1 MPSARRRSRA
11 GRIRSKSRRG
21 GDEIGEERGEDAPR
35 CVGATG
41 GGVGG
46 VARASS
52 RGGSAGRHRRRGG
65 CAESRRRRNIRQVSH
80 SPRGRTAP
88 AAAAAEARTLARVLR
103 VRGRIHERARS
114 AHVRG
119 MSTRVRVRGMRRR
132 HLEARPE
139 QARVS
144 HLQRKGE
151 TQSHPVQT
159 HPPVRRVSR
168 RSGVTCERARR
179 RRVTRARIYVVMR
192 RTREGGRAT
201 FREAATERRR
211 TRRARL
217 RRAAGISYVDY
228 SARTRTPR
236 SSRRRFGVSRTLRV
250 L

>member
-1 MPSARRRSRA
+1 MPSARRRSRS

-21 GDEIGEERGEDAPR
+21 GDEIGEERGEDSPR

-41 GGVGG
+41 RGVGC

-65 CAESRRRRNIRQVSH
+65 RAESRRRRNIRRVSH

-88 AAAAAEARTLARVLR
+88 AAAAAEAQTLARVLR
-103 VRGRIHERARS
+103 VRGRIRERARS

-168 RSGVTCERARR
+168 RSGATCERARR
-179 RRVTRARIYVVMR
+179 RRVTRTRIYVVMR
-192 RTREGGRAT
+192 RTREGRRAT

-211 TRRARL
+211 TRRSPSP
-217 RRAAGISYVDY
+217 RRGYVDY
-228 SARTRTPR
+228 SARTPR